1 MAEMSLMVEPRR
13 QESGAFCVVDKI
25 PPGRT
30 KANHPAAVKAD
41 NVISLLEPET
51 VKNYFQ

>member
-1 MAEMSLMVEPRR
+1 MAELSF
-13 QESGAFCVVDKI
+13 AFKI

-41 NVISLLEPET
+41 NEIEPI
-51 VKNYFQ
+51 